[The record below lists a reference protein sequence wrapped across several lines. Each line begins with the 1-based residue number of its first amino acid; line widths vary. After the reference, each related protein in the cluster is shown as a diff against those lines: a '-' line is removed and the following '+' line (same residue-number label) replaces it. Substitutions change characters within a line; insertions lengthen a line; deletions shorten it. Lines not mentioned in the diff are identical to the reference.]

1 MSGQAEK
8 QKAGKLRILLAEDHE
23 MVREGLR
30 SLVNAQPDM
39 EVIGEAGNGQAAI
52 ERAREL
58 GPDIIIM
65 DVSMPH
71 MNGLQATGKLKQDL
85 PHIKVLALTR
95 HTDTGFLQQLFRAG
109 ASGYVLK
116 QSTSDELMRAVRA
129 IAAGGN
135 YLDPAITS
143 KVIDGYANRKTTLS
157 TETAASLTDREE
169 EVLRLIAWGYSN
181 KEIAAKLDISIKTVE
196 THKSNLMKKLN
207 LRSRIDIVRY
217 ALLKGW
223 LREN

>member
-1 MSGQAEK
+1 MSEQAEK

-23 MVREGLR
+23 IVREGLR

-39 EVIGEAGNGQAAI
+39 EVIGEASNGQAAI

-65 DVSMPH
+65 DVSMPR
-71 MNGLQATGKLKQDL
+71 MNGLQATGKLKQDF
-85 PHIKVLALTR
+85 PNIKVLALTR

-143 KVIDGYANRKTTLS
+143 KVIDGYANRKLTLS
-157 TETAASLTDREE
+157 AETADSLTDREE
-169 EVLRLIAWGYSN
+169 QVLRLIAWGYSN
-181 KEIAAKLDISIKTVE
+181 KEIAAKLDISVKTAE

>member
-1 MSGQAEK
+1 MSKQAEK

-58 GPDIIIM
+58 APDIIIM
-65 DVSMPH
+65 DVSMPR
-71 MNGLQATGKLKQDL
+71 MNGLQATEKLKRDL
-85 PHIKVLALTR
+85 PHVKVLALTR

-116 QSTSDELMRAVRA
+116 QSTSDELVRA
-129 IAAGGN
+129 IRAIGSGGS

-143 KVIDGYANRKTTLS
+143 KVIDKYASRKTVFND
-157 TETAASLTDREE
+157 ETADSMTDREE

-181 KEIAAKLDISIKTVE
+181 KEIAAKLDISVKTVE
-196 THKSNLMKKLN
+196 AHKSNLMKKLN
-207 LRSRIDIVRY
+207 LRSRIDVVRF

-223 LREN
+223 LKVN